1 MSVVEEENPSSYN
14 IWRLKLDFRDLD
26 WTFRV
31 TYYIFIYVFSPLKGS
46 LTKKKPLLKYLT

>member
-26 WTFRV
+26 WTFGV
-31 TYYIFIYVFSPLKGS
+31 TYYIYIYVFSLWKAPLY
-46 LTKKKPLLKYLT
+46 KKPLLKYLT